1 MPQRPKKRAQRRL
14 AATPA
19 TRPGDTV
26 IVSNEAIPAALIEN
40 RLTIAGALDFGLVVA
55 GVREVGGAVRT
66 AVTGGKTQ

>member
-1 MPQRPKKRAQRRL
+1 MPQPPKKRAQRRL
-14 AATPA
+14 AATPT

-40 RLTIAGALDFGLVVA
+40 RLIIAGALDFGLVAIA

-66 AVTGGKTQ
+66 AVT